1 METEKLGMK
10 DDDKEKGS
18 CGIANGRTQPYTS
31 PREEKYSRNIRG
43 DEKDQPPIPH
53 TTPPQTLHFHLTPTV
68 SDSSPGG
75 NTGALHRLRPL

>member
-43 DEKDQPPIPH
+43 EEKE
-53 TTPPQTLHFHLTPTV
+53 
-68 SDSSPGG
+68 
-75 NTGALHRLRPL
+75 